1 MIKIFL
7 SVMVFTMLLTSGYA
21 QISGVVYGESPNGN
35 KVHLPA
41 ANVYWSDKQQG
52 VVSEMDGSF
61 SIAEPPAGV
70 GIIVSYVGFE
80 SDTVF
85 DFSDGNIDIVLRESN
100 ILQQV
105 DIVENGSASHLDR
118 LNPLWTQQVGSGELQ
133 RAACCNL
140 SESFETNA
148 SVDVN
153 YTDAVSGAKQIQLLG
168 LNGVYSQ
175 LMIENI
181 PFMRGLGSAFGLE
194 YIPGTWMNSISI
206 SKGTSAVINGYESI
220 TGQINAEFKKPEAKE
235 KLFFN
240 YYLNDAGRHEFN
252 FNASADLNTKVST
265 ILLGH
270 YSFNNSEIDHNK
282 DGFVDIN
289 RGRQINAANFWQFI
303 SPHGLEMRWGVRL
316 LDETRSG
323 GQITGSPYFMVSPEG
338 LWKSEISN
346 RRGEAFVK
354 TGYIFKNKPG
364 TSFGFINSFS
374 VHDLDMLF
382 GNKTYSGL
390 QKSFYSNFIFHSDF
404 KETKHQYDAGFNFIY
419 DNVSEHLNDSSW
431 NTEEMVPGVFFQY
444 TYTLPEKITVMA
456 GLREDYNNRFG
467 FLTTPRL
474 HMKYHFNEKTT
485 LRASAGLGYRSPY
498 VIPENISLLTSSR
511 GIVFLNKPELEEA
524 LNYGATLV
532 RYFDVLGKEL
542 MVSFEYF
549 KTDFQHQMLIDM
561 ESDTS
566 VVYVY
571 NLNGKSYSHN
581 AQIEIS
587 YPVFRHLEVRTA
599 FRYNDVQ
606 QSLRDGELQQ
616 KPLVSNYKG
625 LVTLAFASN
634 MKRWQADATAQFI
647 GKSRLPDRSEFP
659 VPYQLDEYSPEHIV
673 VHLQLARNFKHWTIY
688 AGAENVTDF
697 KQHHPIIS
705 ADKPY
710 SSYFDSSVIWGPVM
724 GRKIY
729 AGVKIKFNKKD

>member
-1 MIKIFL
+1 MRKTFLIIMALAMI
-7 SVMVFTMLLTSGYA
+7 SATGYA
-21 QISGVVYGESPNGN
+21 QLSGVVYGEGPAGN
-35 KVHLPA
+35 KTLLPA
-41 ANVYWSDKQQG
+41 ANVYWSDRQLG
-52 VVSEMDGSF
+52 VVTDMQGKF
-61 SIAEPPAGV
+61 SIAEPPAGI
-70 GIIVSYVGFE
+70 GIIVSYVGYE
-80 SDTVF
+80 SDTLL
-85 DFSDGNIDIVLRESN
+85 DFSNKNVEIILKESN
-100 ILQQV
+100 ILNQV
-105 DIVENGSASHLDR
+105 DIVENGSGSHLDR
-118 LNPLWTQQVGSGELQ
+118 MDPLWKQEIGSGELA

-235 KLFFN
+235 KFFFN

-252 FNASADLNTKVST
+252 INAAADLNKKVST
-265 ILLGH
+265 ILMGH
-270 YSFNNSEIDHNK
+270 FSFNETEIDHNK
-282 DGFVDIN
+282 DGFVDMN
-289 RGRQINAANFWQFI
+289 TGRQFNAANFWQYI
-303 SPHGLEMRWGVRL
+303 SPKGLEMRWGVRL

-323 GQITGSPYFMVSPEG
+323 GQITGSPYFVVSPEG

-374 VHDLDMLF
+374 VHELDMLF

-404 KETKHQYDAGFNFIY
+404 KDTKHQYDAGFNFIY
-419 DNVSEHLNDSSW
+419 DNVTETLTDSSW

-444 TYTLPEKITVMA
+444 TYTFPEKITVMA

-474 HMKYHFNEKTT
+474 HVKYHINEKTT
-485 LRASAGLGYRSPY
+485 LRASAGMGYRSPY

-511 GIVFLNKPELEEA
+511 GLVFLNEPELEEA
-524 LNYGATLV
+524 LNFGATLI

-542 MVSFEYF
+542 MVSLEYF
-549 KTDFQHQMLIDM
+549 KTDFQHQMLVDM

-566 VVYVY
+566 NIFVYS
-571 NLNGKSYSHN
+571 LNGKSYSHN
-581 AQIEIS
+581 AQVEIS
-587 YPVFRHLEVRTA
+587 YPVLKHLEIRA
-599 FRYNDVQ
+599 ALRYNDVQ
-606 QSLRDGELQQ
+606 QSLRNGELEQ

-647 GKSRLPDRSEFP
+647 GKSRLPDRSLFP
-659 VPYQLDEYSPEHIV
+659 VPYQLEEYSPEHFIL
-673 VHLQLARNFKHWTIY
+673 HLQLARNFKRWTIY
-688 AGAENVTDF
+688 AGAENVTNF

-710 SSYFDSSVIWGPVM
+710 SPYFDSSVIWGPVM

-729 AGVKIKFNKKD
+729 AGVKIKINKKD

>member
-1 MIKIFL
+1 MKKTIFMFMALAMIY
-7 SVMVFTMLLTSGYA
+7 LTGHS
-21 QISGVVYGESPNGN
+21 QVTGVVFGEDLSG
-35 KVHLPA
+35 KRTVLPA
-41 ANVYWSDKQQG
+41 ANVYWSDRELG
-52 VVSEMDGSF
+52 VVTDMQGNF

-70 GIIVSYVGFE
+70 QIIVSYVGYV
-80 SDTVF
+80 SDTLT
-85 DFSDGNIDIVLRESN
+85 DFNQKNAEIVLKESN
-100 ILQQV
+100 VLTQV
-105 DIVENGSASHLDR
+105 DIVENGSGSHLDR
-118 LNPLWTQQVGSGELQ
+118 MDALWKQEIGSGELQ

-252 FNASADLNTKVST
+252 FNAAADLNKKLST

-270 YSFNNSEIDHNK
+270 YSFNNTEIDHNK
-282 DGFVDIN
+282 DGFKDLN
-289 RGRQINAANFWQFI
+289 TGHQINVANFWQYF
-303 SPHGLEMRWGVRL
+303 SPKGLEMRWGMRL
-316 LDETRSG
+316 LDETRAG
-323 GQITGSPYFMVSPEG
+323 GQISGSPFFVTSPEG
-338 LWKSEISN
+338 LWKSNITN

-354 TGYIFKNKPG
+354 TGYVFKKRAG

-374 VHDLDMLF
+374 AHELEMLF
-382 GNKTYSGL
+382 GNKAYSGL
-390 QKSFYSNFIFHSDF
+390 QKSFYSNFIFHSEF
-404 KETKHQYDAGFNFIY
+404 KDSKHQYDAGFNFIY
-419 DNVSEHLNDSSW
+419 DNVAETMNDSSW
-431 NTEEMVPGVFFQY
+431 NTEEVVPGVFFQY
-444 TYTLPEKITVMA
+444 TYTFPEKVTVMA

-467 FLTTPRL
+467 FITTPRL
-474 HMKYHFNEKTT
+474 HVKYHLNKKTT
-485 LRASAGLGYRSPY
+485 IRASAGLGSRSPY
-498 VIPENISLLTSSR
+498 AIPENISLLTSAR
-511 GIVFLNKPELEEA
+511 QIVFLDEPELEQA

-542 MVSFEYF
+542 MVSLEYF

-566 VVYVY
+566 NIYVY
-571 NLNGKSYSHN
+571 NLNGKSFSHN
-581 AQIEIS
+581 AQVEVS
-587 YPVFRHLEVRTA
+587 YPVLKHLEVRAA
-599 FRYNDVQ
+599 FRYNDVK
-606 QSLRDGELQQ
+606 QSERNGELQQ

-647 GKSRLPDRSEFP
+647 GKSRLPDRSQFP
-659 VPYQLDEYSPEHIV
+659 VPYQLDEYSPEHFI
-673 VHLQLARNFKHWTIY
+673 VHLQLARNFKRWTIY
-688 AGAENVTDF
+688 AGAENITDF

-705 ADKPY
+705 SDKPY
-710 SSYFDSSVIWGPVM
+710 SQYFDSSVIWGPVM

-729 AGVKIKFNKKD
+729 AGVKIRFNKKD